1 MANSLFQQLNGV
13 QNNKPQLN
21 RQAIRQIKQMMKTV
35 QGAKNPQAMMMQ
47 MAQNNPALAG
57 IMQQIKG
64 GVNPEQLFRQRA
76 TQMGLN
82 PDEVVK
88 ALKS

>member
-13 QNNKPQLN
+13 QNNSKLN
-21 RQAIRQIKQMMKTV
+21 MQAVGQIKQMMRMV

-64 GVNPEQLFRQRA
+64 GVNPEQLFRQKA
-76 TQMGLN
+76 QQMGLN
-82 PDEVVK
+82 PDEVIN

>member
-13 QNNKPQLN
+13 QSNKPQLN

-82 PDEVVK
+82 PDEVIN

>member
-13 QNNKPQLN
+13 QNNSKLN
-21 RQAIRQIKQMMKTV
+21 MQAVGQVKQMMRMV
-35 QGAKNPQAMMMQ
+35 QGAKNPQSMLMQ

-64 GVNPEQLFRQRA
+64 GVNPEQLFRQKA
-76 TQMGLN
+76 QQMGLN

>member
-1 MANSLFQQLNGV
+1 M
-13 QNNKPQLN
+13 
-21 RQAIRQIKQMMKTV
+21 QAVGQIKQMMRMV

-64 GVNPEQLFRQRA
+64 GVNPEQLFRQKA
-76 TQMGLN
+76 QQMGLN
-82 PDEVVK
+82 PDEVIN